1 MKVSQSN
8 IQQLVIT
15 EVASLDP
22 VKVMIENIKPGVGNI
37 TITCF
42 GKSWTSYWGAMSGMT
57 IQEFF
62 LSCNNS
68 YLINCLDRGISSVID
83 GEDNDA
89 NIDFVKKEICTL
101 RRGREL
107 SREEARECWEEAEG
121 SNDVK
126 EKCCNFCLDSPLLKV
141 FGDEPWYAGWPTV
154 PNPDYEYLERIV
166 QAVREAIKQILA
178 VPA

>member
-1 MKVSQSN
+1 MKVTQST

-15 EVASLDP
+15 DVERLDP
-22 VKVMIENIKPGVGNI
+22 VRVMIENIRPGVGCI

-42 GKSWTSYWGAMSGMT
+42 GKSWTASWSAMSGMT

-83 GEDNDA
+83 GENNDA
-89 NIDFVKKEICTL
+89 NIDFVKKEICML
-101 RRGREL
+101 RREGEI
-107 SREEARECWEEAEG
+107 SREEARGFWEEAEG
-121 SNDVK
+121 SNDVR
-126 EKCCNFCLDSPLLKV
+126 EKCCSFYLGSPLLKL

-166 QAVREAIKQILA
+166 QAVREAIKQTLA